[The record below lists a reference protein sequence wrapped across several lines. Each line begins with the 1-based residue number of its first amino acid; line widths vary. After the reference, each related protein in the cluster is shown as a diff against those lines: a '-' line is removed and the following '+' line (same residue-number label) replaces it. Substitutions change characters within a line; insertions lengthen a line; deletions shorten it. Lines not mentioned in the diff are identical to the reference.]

1 MIAQRRAAH
10 ADAAPRPVTS
20 ASRKASARSGRSAYL
35 APSFE
40 SWFHSARLTAVATHE
55 CVCDYRLRKRQ
66 MHRGVA
72 TVMFRVICQSRGGRS
87 DPLGRRLLAAAGV
100 RRCRRPEARPL
111 PDLSD
116 FHPADLSDFRPP
128 LTSDVAAG
136 ASTLR
141 TLGRLELEAR
151 TCPMAIERYTTGL
164 VRERRQRLIRTA
176 RPRLREFKRHPS
188 EGVEHTLQQL
198 RGRLDG
204 ESKRHSL
211 INPRCQSCY

>member
-1 MIAQRRAAH
+1 MIAQRRAVAH

-20 ASRKASARSGRSAYL
+20 ASRKASAKSGRSAYL

-111 PDLSD
+111 ADLSD

-141 TLGRLELEAR
+141 TAR
-151 TCPMAIERYTTGL
+151 APRTGGEDLPHGDRAIHHRP
-164 VRERRQRLIRTA
+164 RERTSTA
-176 RPRLREFKRHPS
+176 ADP
-188 EGVEHTLQQL
+188 
-198 RGRLDG
+198 
-204 ESKRHSL
+204 HSSA
-211 INPRCQSCY
+211 QVT